1 MGGGKQMR
9 TRDNGAVLVLGL
21 SNKMIPREAVTLPT
35 IGEEEVKFRM
45 REVIG
50 AETTGSNGVV
60 LSRGRKSAKA
70 CIQYGISPRLHLART
85 ALSIFLQPSIL
96 FAVFFSV
103 AKKEM
108 VPNYH

>member
-1 MGGGKQMR
+1 MR

-21 SNKMIPREAVTLPT
+21 SNKMIPREAVTLQ
-35 IGEEEVKFRM
+35 EVTFWM

-70 CIQYGISPRLHLART
+70 CIQYLSETPSRSHRAFHFLAAKHPLCCLFLRGEKRNGT
-85 ALSIFLQPSIL
+85 QLSFID
-96 FAVFFSV
+96 
-103 AKKEM
+103 
-108 VPNYH
+108 